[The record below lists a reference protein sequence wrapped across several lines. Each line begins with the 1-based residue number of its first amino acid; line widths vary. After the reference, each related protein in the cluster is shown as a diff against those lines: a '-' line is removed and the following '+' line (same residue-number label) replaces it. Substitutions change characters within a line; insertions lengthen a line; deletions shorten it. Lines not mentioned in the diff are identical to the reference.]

1 MILDIFKSQ
10 LKKIMS
16 VILAQL
22 SKRTKLID
30 IFKRAKLLKIN
41 ILQAAACRLNSV
53 ALLTYLLT
61 YLCRK
66 EIRIYNNV

>member
-1 MILDIFKSQ
+1 
-10 LKKIMS
+10 MS

-53 ALLTYLLT
+53 ALLTYVEKKSEFT
-61 YLCRK
+61 TTCKFGFLC
-66 EIRIYNNV
+66 